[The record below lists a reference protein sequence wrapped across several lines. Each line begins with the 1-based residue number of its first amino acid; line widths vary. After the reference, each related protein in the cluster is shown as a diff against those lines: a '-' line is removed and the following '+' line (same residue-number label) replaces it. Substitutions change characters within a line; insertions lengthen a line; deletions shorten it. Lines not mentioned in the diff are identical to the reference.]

1 MAAPQEM
8 SADQKAFHET
18 VEHQPHR
25 ESPVISDGFLAAK
38 PKAPGLSEL
47 WKHKRIIGWCT
58 FKLDNTSVLFLLVD
72 MHADIGFQAL

>member
-25 ESPVISDGFLAAK
+25 GSPVISNVFLTAK
-38 PKAPGLSEL
+38 PKAPCFSEL

-58 FKLDNTSVLFLLVD
+58 FKLDYALVLLLLVD
-72 MHADIGFQAL
+72 MHL